1 MSFNDKAKE
10 FGFVSPKGFM
20 AFDSVGDAVKLN
32 KEKTVKM
39 LADRNS
45 IGYPVSAFSYLS
57 PEIVPI
63 LLSARNAT
71 KLGRE
76 VKTGVW
82 TDDYMQFPIEE
93 YAGDVTPYNDYQ
105 NGVTTDVNYEFPVR
119 EQLRFQTTLTFG
131 DLEAEKA
138 SSAKIGLINAKQRA
152 SAEIIAQESNRF
164 YLYGVQGKKIY
175 GLLNDPNLNSTIS
188 PVNIAPV
195 GETGITAW
203 ADKMSSQPS
212 AFANIAYNDIN
223 SLWTELCSK
232 NGGNIDANTPMILA
246 LSNKMLPYLNAPN
259 SFGLTASRM
268 IKDNFPNIEI
278 IALPE
283 LSTSAGERVL
293 LEVPELM
300 GVSTVDCCYS
310 DKYRLG
316 RLIAKTSSYEQKAI
330 STTWGAVVKRPS
342 LIATMLGI

>member
-1 MSFNDKAKE
+1 MSFNAKAKE

-32 KEKTVKM
+32 KDKTLRM
-39 LADRNS
+39 LSDSGS

-82 TDDYMQFPIEE
+82 TDDYMQFPVEE
-93 YAGDVTPYNDYQ
+93 YAGNVTPYNDYQ
-105 NGVTTDVNYEFPVR
+105 NGVVTDVNYEFPVR

-175 GLLNDPNLNSTIS
+175 GLLNDPNLNATIS

-195 GETGITAW
+195 GQTGITTW
-203 ADKMSSQPS
+203 TDKMSNQPS
-212 AFANIAYNDIN
+212 TFANIAYNDVN
-223 SLWTELCSK
+223 TLWTELCSK

-259 SFGLTASRM
+259 SFGLTASKM

>member
-10 FGFVSPKGFM
+10 LGFVSPKGFM

-32 KEKTVKM
+32 KEKTARM
-39 LADRNS
+39 LADSNS
-45 IGYPVSAFSYLS
+45 IGYPISAFSYLS

-82 TDDYMQFPIEE
+82 TDDYMQFPVEE

-175 GLLNDPNLNSTIS
+175 GLLNDPNLNATIS
-188 PVNIAPV
+188 PINIAPS
-195 GETGITAW
+195 GQTGITTW
-203 ADKMSSQPS
+203 TDKMSSQS
-212 AFANIAYNDIN
+212 STFANIAYNDIN
-223 SLWTELCSK
+223 ALWTELCSK

-259 SFGLTASRM
+259 SFGLTAAKM

-316 RLIAKTSSYEQKAI
+316 RLVAKTSSYEQKAI

>member
-1 MSFNDKAKE
+1 MSFNAKAKE

-32 KEKTVKM
+32 KDKTLRM
-39 LADRNS
+39 LSDSNS

-82 TDDYMQFPIEE
+82 TDDYMQFPVEE
-93 YAGDVTPYNDYQ
+93 YAGNVTPYNDYQ

-175 GLLNDPNLNSTIS
+175 GLLNDPNLNATIS

-195 GETGITAW
+195 GQTGITTW
-203 ADKMSSQPS
+203 TDKMSSQPS
-212 AFANIAYNDIN
+212 TFANIAYNDIN
-223 SLWTELCSK
+223 TLWTELCSK

-246 LSNKMLPYLNAPN
+246 LSNKMLPFLNAPN
-259 SFGLTASRM
+259 SFGLTASKM

-293 LEVPELM
+293 LEVSELM

>member
-10 FGFVSPKGFM
+10 LGFVSPKGFM
-20 AFDSVGDAVKLN
+20 AFDSVGDTVRLN
-32 KEKTVKM
+32 KERTARM
-39 LADRNS
+39 LADSNS
-45 IGYPVSAFSYLS
+45 IGYPISAFSYLS

-82 TDDYMQFPIEE
+82 TDDYMQFPVEE

-175 GLLNDPNLNSTIS
+175 GLLNDPNLNATIS
-188 PVNIAPV
+188 PINIGTSSAGV
-195 GETGITAW
+195 TTW

-212 AFANIAYNDIN
+212 TFANIAYNDIN
-223 SLWTELCSK
+223 ALWTELCSK

-259 SFGLTASRM
+259 SFGLTASKM

-316 RLIAKTSSYEQKAI
+316 RLVAKTSSYEQKAI

>member
-1 MSFNDKAKE
+1 MSFNTKAKE
-10 FGFVSPKGFM
+10 LGFVSPKGFM
-20 AFDSVGDAVKLN
+20 AFDSVGDTVRLN
-32 KEKTVKM
+32 KERTARM
-39 LADRNS
+39 LADSNS
-45 IGYPVSAFSYLS
+45 IGYPISAFSYLS

-82 TDDYMQFPIEE
+82 TDDYMQFPVEE

-175 GLLNDPNLNSTIS
+175 GLLNDPNLNATIS
-188 PVNIAPV
+188 PINIASS
-195 GETGITAW
+195 GASGITTW
-203 ADKMSSQPS
+203 SDKMASQPS
-212 AFANIAYNDIN
+212 TFANIAYNDIN
-223 SLWTELCSK
+223 ALWTELCSK
-232 NGGNIDANTPMILA
+232 NRGNIDATTPMILA
-246 LSNKMLPYLNAPN
+246 LSNKLLPSLYAPN
-259 SFGLTASRM
+259 SFGLTAAKM

-316 RLIAKTSSYEQKAI
+316 RLVAKTSSYEQKAI

>member
-1 MSFNDKAKE
+1 MSFNAKAKE

-32 KEKTVKM
+32 KDKTLRM
-39 LADRNS
+39 LSDSGS

-175 GLLNDPNLNSTIS
+175 GLLNDPNLNATIS

-195 GETGITAW
+195 GQTGITTW
-203 ADKMSSQPS
+203 TDKMSSQPS
-212 AFANIAYNDIN
+212 TFANIAYNDIN

-268 IKDNFPNIEI
+268 IKDNFPNVEI

>member
-10 FGFVSPKGFM
+10 LGFVSPKGFM

-32 KEKTVKM
+32 KEKTARM
-39 LADRNS
+39 LADSNS
-45 IGYPVSAFSYLS
+45 IGYPISAFSYLS

-82 TDDYMQFPIEE
+82 TDDYMQFPVEE

-138 SSAKIGLINAKQRA
+138 SFAKIGLINAKQRA

-175 GLLNDPNLNSTIS
+175 GLLNDPNLNATIS
-188 PVNIAPV
+188 PINIAPS
-195 GETGITAW
+195 GQTGITTW
-203 ADKMSSQPS
+203 TDKMSSQPS
-212 AFANIAYNDIN
+212 TFANIAYNDIN
-223 SLWTELCSK
+223 ALWTELCSK

-246 LSNKMLPYLNAPN
+246 LSNKMLPYLNTPN
-259 SFGLTASRM
+259 SFGLTAAKM

-278 IALPE
+278 IAL
-283 LSTSAGERVL
+283 
-293 LEVPELM
+293 PELM

-316 RLIAKTSSYEQKAI
+316 RLVVKTSSYEQKAI

>member
-1 MSFNDKAKE
+1 MSFNAKAKE

-32 KEKTVKM
+32 KDKTLRM
-39 LADRNS
+39 LSDSNS

-82 TDDYMQFPIEE
+82 TDDYMQFPVEE
-93 YAGDVTPYNDYQ
+93 YAGNVTPYNDYQ

-138 SSAKIGLINAKQRA
+138 SSAKIALINAKQRA

-175 GLLNDPNLNSTIS
+175 GLLNDPNLNATIS

-195 GETGITAW
+195 GQTGITTW
-203 ADKMSSQPS
+203 TDKMSSQPS
-212 AFANIAYNDIN
+212 TFANIAYNDIN
-223 SLWTELCSK
+223 TLWTELCSK

-246 LSNKMLPYLNAPN
+246 LSNKMLPFLNAPN
-259 SFGLTASRM
+259 SFGLTASKM

-293 LEVPELM
+293 LEVSELM
-300 GVSTVDCCYS
+300 GVSTVDCCFS

>member
-1 MSFNDKAKE
+1 MSFNAKAKE

-32 KEKTVKM
+32 KDKTLRM
-39 LADRNS
+39 LSDSGS

-175 GLLNDPNLNSTIS
+175 GLLNDPNLNATIS

-195 GETGITAW
+195 GQTGITTW
-203 ADKMSSQPS
+203 TDKMSSQPS
-212 AFANIAYNDIN
+212 TFANIAYNDIN

>member
-1 MSFNDKAKE
+1 MSFNAKAKE

-32 KEKTVKM
+32 KDKTLRM
-39 LADRNS
+39 LSDSNS

-195 GETGITAW
+195 DQTGITAW
-203 ADKMSSQPS
+203 TDKMSSQPS
-212 AFANIAYNDIN
+212 TFANIAYNDIN
-223 SLWTELCSK
+223 ALWTELCSK

-316 RLIAKTSSYEQKAI
+316 RLVAKTSSYEQKAI

>member
-1 MSFNDKAKE
+1 MSFNAKAKE

-32 KEKTVKM
+32 KDKTLRM
-39 LADRNS
+39 LSDSGS

-82 TDDYMQFPIEE
+82 TDDYMQFPVEE
-93 YAGDVTPYNDYQ
+93 YAGNVTPYNDYQ
-105 NGVTTDVNYEFPVR
+105 NGVVTDVNYEFPVR

-175 GLLNDPNLNSTIS
+175 GLLNDPNLNATIS

-195 GETGITAW
+195 GQTGITTW
-203 ADKMSSQPS
+203 TDKMSGQPS
-212 AFANIAYNDIN
+212 TFANIAYNDIN

-259 SFGLTASRM
+259 SFGLTASKM

>member
-1 MSFNDKAKE
+1 MDKAKKL
-10 FGFVSPKGFM
+10 GFVSPKGFM

-32 KEKTVKM
+32 KEKT
-39 LADRNS
+39 A
-45 IGYPVSAFSYLS
+45 
-57 PEIVPI
+57 
-63 LLSARNAT
+63 
-71 KLGRE
+71 
-76 VKTGVW
+76 
-82 TDDYMQFPIEE
+82 

-175 GLLNDPNLNSTIS
+175 GLLNDPNLNATIS
-188 PVNIAPV
+188 PINIAPA
-195 GETGITAW
+195 GQTGITTW
-203 ADKMSSQPS
+203 ADKMANQPS
-212 AFANIAYNDIN
+212 TFANIAYNDIN
-223 SLWTELCSK
+223 ALWTELCSK
-232 NGGNIDANTPMILA
+232 NGGNIDANTHMILA

-259 SFGLTASRM
+259 SFGLTASKM

-316 RLIAKTSSYEQKAI
+316 RLVAKTSSYEQKAI

>member
-1 MSFNDKAKE
+1 MSFNAKAKE

-32 KEKTVKM
+32 KDKTLRM
-39 LADRNS
+39 LSDSGS

-175 GLLNDPNLNSTIS
+175 GLLNDPNLNATIS

-195 GETGITAW
+195 GQTGITTW
-203 ADKMSSQPS
+203 TDKMSSQPS
-212 AFANIAYNDIN
+212 TWANIAYNDIN

-268 IKDNFPNIEI
+268 IKDNFPNVEI

-330 STTWGAVVKRPS
+330 STTWGAVVKR
-342 LIATMLGI
+342 

>member
-1 MSFNDKAKE
+1 
-10 FGFVSPKGFM
+10 
-20 AFDSVGDAVKLN
+20 
-32 KEKTVKM
+32 
-39 LADRNS
+39 
-45 IGYPVSAFSYLS
+45 
-57 PEIVPI
+57 
-63 LLSARNAT
+63 
-71 KLGRE
+71 
-76 VKTGVW
+76 
-82 TDDYMQFPIEE
+82 MQFPVEE

-175 GLLNDPNLNSTIS
+175 GLLNDPNLNATIS
-188 PVNIAPV
+188 PINIAPS
-195 GETGITAW
+195 GQTGITTW
-203 ADKMSSQPS
+203 TDKMSSQS
-212 AFANIAYNDIN
+212 STFANIAYNDIN
-223 SLWTELCSK
+223 ALWTELCSK

-246 LSNKMLPYLNAPN
+246 LSNKMLPYLNTPN
-259 SFGLTASRM
+259 SFGLTAAKM

-316 RLIAKTSSYEQKAI
+316 RLVAKTSSYEQKAI

>member
-1 MSFNDKAKE
+1 MSFNAKAKE

-32 KEKTVKM
+32 KDKTLRM
-39 LADRNS
+39 LSDSNS

-82 TDDYMQFPIEE
+82 TDDYMQFPVEE
-93 YAGDVTPYNDYQ
+93 YAGNVTPYNDYQ

-175 GLLNDPNLNSTIS
+175 GLLNDPNLNATIS

-195 GETGITAW
+195 GQTGITTW
-203 ADKMSSQPS
+203 TDKMSSQPS
-212 AFANIAYNDIN
+212 TFANIAYNDIN
-223 SLWTELCSK
+223 TLWTELCSK

-246 LSNKMLPYLNAPN
+246 LSNKMLPFLNAPN
-259 SFGLTASRM
+259 SFGLTASKM

-293 LEVPELM
+293 LEVSELM
-300 GVSTVDCCYS
+300 GVSTVDCCFS

>member
-1 MSFNDKAKE
+1 MSFNAKAKE

-32 KEKTVKM
+32 KDKTLRM
-39 LADRNS
+39 LSDSGS

-175 GLLNDPNLNSTIS
+175 GLLNDPNLNATIS

-195 GETGITAW
+195 GQTGITTW
-203 ADKMSSQPS
+203 TDKMSSHPS
-212 AFANIAYNDIN
+212 TFANIAYNDIN

-268 IKDNFPNIEI
+268 IKDNFPNVEI